1 MIDVYNFLAGCVASF
16 VLGMAVHSV
25 LGHYCATRR
34 TGICRFFHSEEE
46 QKMKQ
51 PFSNTK
57 TKHQQGPSNE
67 PTKRPIATASHTDE
81 LRVIPVKINLQF
93 RIEPKD
99 QRTRYV
105 ELLNLMIRKLE
116 AIINGGRTR
125 VPQRLRA
132 MQLLTNLIQT
142 SYTIVRDVDIENLE
156 RDIETI
162 EDDLNDTS

>member
-1 MIDVYNFLAGCVASF
+1 MINVLNFLAGCVASF

-34 TGICRFFHSEEE
+34 TGICRFFHHEEE
-46 QKMKQ
+46 SKMKKGLA
-51 PFSNTK
+51 NTK
-57 TKHQQGPSNE
+57 TNHQQRISNE
-67 PTKRPIATASHTDE
+67 STKRPIPTASSTDE

-99 QRTRYV
+99 ERTHYV
-105 ELLNLMIRKLE
+105 ELLNMMIRKLE
-116 AIINGGRTR
+116 AIINGSRTR
-125 VPQRLRA
+125 VSQRLRA
-132 MQLLTNLIQT
+132 MKLLTDLIQT

-162 EDDLNDTS
+162 ENDLNDAS

>member
-1 MIDVYNFLAGCVASF
+1 MIDVLNFLAGCVASF

-34 TGICRFFHSEEE
+34 TGICRFFHHEEE
-46 QKMKQ
+46 PNVKEGL
-51 PFSNTK
+51 SNTK
-57 TKHQQGPSNE
+57 TNHQQIIPNE
-67 PTKRPIATASHTDE
+67 STKRPIPPASSADE

-99 QRTRYV
+99 ERAHYV
-105 ELLNLMIRKLE
+105 ELLNMMIRKLE
-116 AIINGGRTR
+116 AIVNGQRTR
-125 VPQRLRA
+125 IPQRLRA
-132 MQLLTNLIQT
+132 MKLLTDLIQT

-162 EDDLNDTS
+162 EDDLNDAS